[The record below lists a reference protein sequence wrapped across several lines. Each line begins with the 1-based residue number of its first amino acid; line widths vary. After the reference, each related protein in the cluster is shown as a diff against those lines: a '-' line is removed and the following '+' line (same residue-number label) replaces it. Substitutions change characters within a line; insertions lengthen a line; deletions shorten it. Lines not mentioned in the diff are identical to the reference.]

1 MQNNFEDINKSGG
14 MQPSVSF
21 EKAWASLQPQ
31 LDKEAERRKKKRRRV
46 VFFWLSLIAICL
58 VSGLVYKNGNTGGNG
73 IVGKTNLPKVYVKPT
88 SPIVNIAPAMVS
100 IGLAKDKQIR
110 TSTTAIAIESGKDK
124 LRINPN
130 TNTLKKVIPN
140 KIKWIKENIQSKEIA
155 ASNKTEVALN
165 KEIAL
170 TEKGNNG
177 DEAKPIAVNKL
188 INDTTT
194 SVAAA
199 NNSIDTLKKVDSTVD
214 KKALAKDNKK
224 SKKELLKGI
233 HFGLQFNAPIHAGI
247 NTLDVN
253 AKKQPLS
260 MFIPQ
265 VFVSKQLSKKSSL
278 YISATPYAQFYL
290 NNSVVLSSGT
300 YNVTVQQGS
309 TQDSK
314 PKQYVYRETVG
325 INKLITIEATIGYQY
340 QLSKRIKLGVGIANN
355 WLQGALLQTKVTMN
369 GSTITRDSLYGNNH
383 SGRDWKQ
390 LQSSF
395 LLGKL
400 EVGYQYKSLE
410 AGAVVSMPLGN
421 IATNG
426 VQYKTPINTNLFV
439 RWNLK

>member
-1 MQNNFEDINKSGG
+1 MQNNLENRNEPDG
-14 MQPSVSF
+14 MNPTISF

-46 VFFWLSLIAICL
+46 LFFWLSIIAVGL
-58 VSGLVYKNGNTGGNG
+58 VSGLVSLNANRGGNA
-73 IVGKTNLPKVYVKPT
+73 IVGKSNVPHGILKPNT
-88 SPIVNIAPAMVS
+88 SSASIVPTIVR
-100 IGLAKDKQIR
+100 IGLAKDKHI
-110 TSTTAIAIESGKDK
+110 SGKTVIASGNDK
-124 LRINPN
+124 LRI
-130 TNTLKKVIPN
+130 IPN
-140 KIKWIKENIQSKEIA
+140 SNTQKEVVTNKVYGTIDNIQSKEKIEIK
-155 ASNKTEVALN
+155 KTEVALN
-165 KEIAL
+165 KEIAI
-170 TEKGNNG
+170 TEKTKNG
-177 DEAKPIAVNKL
+177 DEAKPIAVSKL
-188 INDTTT
+188 INDTT
-194 SVAAA
+194 SVASAKS
-199 NNSIDTLKKVDSTVD
+199 SIDTLKKVDSTVD

>member
-31 LDKEAERRKKKRRRV
+31 LDNEAERRKKKRRRV
-46 VFFWLSLIAICL
+46 VFFWLSFIAICL
-58 VSGLVYKNGNTGGNG
+58 VSGLVYKNGNSGGNG

-100 IGLAKDKQIR
+100 IGLTKDRHTSVKIAAIDAK
-110 TSTTAIAIESGKDK
+110 KDK
-124 LRINPN
+124 LVLNQN
-130 TNTLKKVIPN
+130 TNTPKEVIPN
-140 KIKWIKENIQSKEIA
+140 KVNGIKDNIQSKEIA

-170 TEKGNNG
+170 TEKANKG

-194 SVAAA
+194 FVAAA
-199 NNSIDTLKKVDSTVD
+199 NNLIDTLKKVDSTVD
-214 KKALAKDNKK
+214 KKSLAKDIKK
-224 SKKELLKGI
+224 PIKELLKGI
-233 HFGLQFNAPIHAGI
+233 HFGFQFNAPIHAGI

-253 AKKQPLS
+253 NKKQPLA
-260 MFIPQ
+260 MFVPQ
-265 VFVSKQLSKKSSL
+265 VFVSKQLGKRSCL
-278 YISATPYAQFYL
+278 WISATPYAQFYL

-300 YNVTVQQGS
+300 YNVTIQQGS

-340 QLSKRIKLGVGIANN
+340 QLSKRLKLGVGIANN
-355 WLQGALLQTKVTMN
+355 WLQAALISSKITMN
-369 GSTITRDSLYGNNH
+369 NTTVTHDSLYGNDN
-383 SGRDWKQ
+383 SGKEWKH
-390 LQSSF
+390 LKPTF
-395 LLGKL
+395 LLGKFD
-400 EVGYQYKSLE
+400 VGYQFKNVE
-410 AGAVVSMPLGN
+410 FGAVVSTPISSL
-421 IATNG
+421 TSKEL
-426 VQYKTPINTNLFV
+426 QYKTPINTNVFV
-439 RWNLK
+439 RWYLK